1 MLTFCTI
8 FIVLFFTINA
18 NIINYGLPF
27 FQQEDENEFL
37 KGTIYYINFITGIK
51 NEQTAPFFGP
61 LINLII
67 TLKFLFI
74 NEIFASIKRSII
86 SGVDVKSYK
95 KERNHIETSAL
106 LCALAING
114 NSLEDIKK
122 NLETTFK
129 KPISRS
135 DKFLIND
142 VMSSMCPEFD
152 NRKIFEN

>member
-1 MLTFCTI
+1 MNFLTLKTFHKREFLTI
-8 FIVLFFTINA
+8 F
-18 NIINYGLPF
+18 
-27 FQQEDENEFL
+27 
-37 KGTIYYINFITGIK
+37 
-51 NEQTAPFFGP
+51 
-61 LINLII
+61 
-67 TLKFLFI
+67 FLFLLSF
-74 NEIFASIKRSII
+74 IFCDELSASKKRSII
-86 SGVDVKSYK
+86 SGVEVKVHK
-95 KERNHIETSAL
+95 KERKHIETSAL

-114 NSLEDIKK
+114 NSLKEIKK